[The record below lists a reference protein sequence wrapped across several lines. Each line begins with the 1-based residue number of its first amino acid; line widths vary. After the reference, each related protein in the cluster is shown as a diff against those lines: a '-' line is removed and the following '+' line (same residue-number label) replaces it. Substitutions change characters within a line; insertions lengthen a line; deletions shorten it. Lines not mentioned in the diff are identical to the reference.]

1 MPVERQR
8 DPYIEELRTDAPVFE
23 VAPVRR
29 RTRVPRLALVALA
42 VGIGAF
48 VAGIGVASAGPV
60 ARVTPSDPRPTASP
74 TSADAAG
81 SPSAAPTTAPRP
93 AAGGP
98 TPGPSPVPP
107 GGSPFLDGFDPVA
120 IVAGLPGGESCTP
133 GEQLDKE
140 VPRTRRDGPR
150 ITFQR
155 SWLTWCPV
163 PEARRQAFLL
173 DTFEA
178 LVEAIPAETF
188 GYSAG
193 GAGIGDALYP
203 YAQPPLAGTVALTAG
218 PAGTGLAISVVVH
231 EWRVDQAR

>member
-1 MPVERQR
+1 MPEERQR
-8 DPYIEELRTDAPVFE
+8 DPYIEELPTGAPVFE

-29 RTRVPRLALVALA
+29 RTRVPRVALVALF
-42 VGIGAF
+42 VGVGAF
-48 VAGIGVASAGPV
+48 VAGIGIASAGPEV
-60 ARVTPSDPRPTASP
+60 RATPSDPRPAASP
-74 TSADAAG
+74 AEADAEG
-81 SPSAAPTTAPRP
+81 SPSADPATAPVP
-93 AAGGP
+93 ATVGP
-98 TPGPSPVPP
+98 TSGPSPVPP
-107 GGSPFLDGFDPVA
+107 GASPFLGGFDPVA
-120 IVAGLPGGESCTP
+120 IIASLPGGERCSAADP
-133 GEQLDKE
+133 LDKE
-140 VPRTRRDGPR
+140 VPRTRVDGPR

-155 SWLTWCPV
+155 TWLTWCPV

-178 LVEAIPAETF
+178 LAEAIPAETF

-218 PAGTGLAISVVVH
+218 PADRGLAISIVIH